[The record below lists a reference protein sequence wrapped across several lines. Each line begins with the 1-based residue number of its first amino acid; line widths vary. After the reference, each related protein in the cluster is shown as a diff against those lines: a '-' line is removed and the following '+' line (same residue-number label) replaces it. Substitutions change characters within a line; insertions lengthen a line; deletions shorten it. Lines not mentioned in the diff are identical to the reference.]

1 MRGEVAV
8 KGSSRLLN
16 QTITLLTICI
26 KWIRVWRVE
35 LVGVTQSTKPDQKDT
50 FLSFNDREK
59 SNLIQG
65 MVTIRNLKLDEC
77 YAWDVNQ
84 IGLNHHLK
92 NNTISAF
99 QVNNGE
105 FTSERRVGK
114 KFPQSSK
121 NLNLVCNPYCGT
133 TLRSM
138 LCMDWRVSLREKNMN
153 FKVSLET
160 VNQMK
165 FYTTLDKSKTDENLI
180 RVTREVPNII
190 SISDVKNLVIAYESI
205 KSKKGN
211 MTKGSDDLTLD
222 GISSDWIKKISLELK
237 TGKFKFKPGR
247 MVLIPKPGKDE
258 KRMLIIAGPREKLVQ
273 KAIEIVFNKYFD
285 PLMND
290 ASHGFRPKRGVQTS
304 VNRIEQDF
312 QSSRFV
318 IEGDL
323 RKAFDSIPHDQMLTK
338 LKKHISCIKTL
349 KLIEDMITAG
359 YYNGKTLVKS
369 RVGVPQGS
377 VLSPLLCNIYLDE
390 LDSLLDGIKDTY
402 NVKGRSLKNPEY
414 NKLVNRAKYLR
425 KNQDKIDASGRI
437 ELRSIMKQLLR
448 TESKSFKKKKI
459 SYVRY
464 ADDFI
469 IGVEGP
475 KSLAY
480 DIREILNIHLESMGL
495 TLNLEKTK
503 ITDWIEEPVTF
514 LGFKIKSIED
524 NEKAHEVIYNN
535 KNLNR
540 KITRR
545 KKVRLSFEFDY
556 HKVLKK
562 LSDSNIVRLR
572 VRQKSNDTNDLI
584 HRGRFRGNLIH
595 LDHPDIINYY
605 NTIIRGIY
613 NYYCICRNH
622 NQLFNVLWLIRESC
636 ALTLARKFKLR
647 TMKKVFSLFGKD
659 LTYTKKVLLKGKEYW
674 REYKL
679 YSPEDTKR
687 EKIKSWVPRYNEDQ
701 LDEIIE
707 RNWNNKFTKSNLWEN
722 CAICDTDSQIEMHH
736 VRSIRDLRDPKG
748 KSKDWFTRAMNGINR
763 KQIPLCN
770 EHHIKLHKNNLDVF
784 ELTNFRNYI
793 AKSKSRHITEF
804 TKYSK
809 NKWILQDKN
818 NTIDSSKANRIRLTE
833 SRKTT
838 KKVPAHTQCV
848 GAV

>member
-1 MRGEVAV
+1 MRFWWVRGAVAV

-16 QTITLLTICI
+16 QTITLLAICI

-35 LVGVTQSTKPDQKDT
+35 LVGVTQSTEPDQKDT
-50 FLSFNDREK
+50 FLSFIDREK
-59 SNLIQG
+59 SELIRG

-77 YAWDVNQ
+77 HAQDANQ
-84 IGLNHHLK
+84 IGLDHYLRY
-92 NNTISAF
+92 NTISVSH
-99 QVNNGE
+99 VNNNG
-105 FTSERRVGK
+105 FTSKRRVERYIS
-114 KFPQSSK
+114 QSSK
-121 NLNLVCNPYCGT
+121 NLNLVCNPSCGT
-133 TLRSM
+133 TLRSVFTT
-138 LCMDWRVSLREKNMN
+138 DWRVSLREKNMN

-160 VNQMK
+160 VNQIK
-165 FYTTLDKSKTDENLI
+165 FYTTLDKSKLDENLI

-205 KSKKGN
+205 KSKKGD
-211 MTKGSDDLTLD
+211 MTKGSDDYTLD
-222 GISSDWIKKISLELK
+222 GINIDWIKRISLELK

-247 MVLIPKPGKDE
+247 MVLISKPGKDE
-258 KRMLIIAGPREKLVQ
+258 KRMLIIAGLREKIVQ

-290 ASHGFRPKRGVQTS
+290 SSHGFRPSRGVQTS
-304 VNRIEQDF
+304 INRIEQDF

-323 RKAFDSIPHDQMLTK
+323 RKAFDSIPHDKMLMK
-338 LKKHISCIKTL
+338 LKNHIKCIKTL
-349 KLIEDMITAG
+349 KLVESMITAG

-369 RVGVPQGS
+369 KVGVPQGS
-377 VLSPLLCNIYLDE
+377 VLSSLLCNLYLDD
-390 LDSLLDGIKDTY
+390 LDSLFDEMKDIY
-402 NVKGRSLKNPEY
+402 NVKGRSLRNPDY
-414 NKLVNRAKYLR
+414 NKLANRAKYIR
-425 KNQDKIDASGRI
+425 KNLERIGDFGRI
-437 ELRSIMKQLLR
+437 ELKSIIKLLN
-448 TESKSFKKKKI
+448 TENKSLKKIKI

-464 ADDFI
+464 AEDFI
-469 IGVEGP
+469 VGVEGP

-480 DIREILNIHLESMGL
+480 ELRDIINIFLNSEG
-495 TLNLEKTK
+495 LNLEKIK
-503 ITDWIEEPVTF
+503 ITDWTEEAVSY
-514 LGFKIKSIED
+514 LGFKIMSMED
-524 NEKAHEVIYNN
+524 NEKAHEVIYD

-556 HKVLKK
+556 HKILKK
-562 LSDSNIVRLR
+562 LSDSNIIRLR
-572 VRQKSNDTNDLI
+572 VRQKSNDNNDLI
-584 HRGRFRGNLIH
+584 YRGRFIGNLIH

-622 NQLFNVLWLIRESC
+622 GQLLNILWLIRESC

-647 TMKKVFSLFGKD
+647 TMKKVFSKFGKD
-659 LTYTKKVLLKGKEYW
+659 LAYTKKVMFKGKEFW

-679 YSPEDTKR
+679 FSPEDTKR
-687 EKIKSWVPRYNEDQ
+687 VNIKSWVPKYNEDE
-701 LDEIIE
+701 LEEIIE

-722 CAICDTDSQIEMHH
+722 CAICGTDSQIKMHY
-736 VRSIRDLRDPKG
+736 VRSIRDLRDSKE

-770 EHHIKLHKNNLDVF
+770 KHHIKLHNNKLDVF
-784 ELTNFRNYI
+784 ELTNFRNNI
-793 AKSKSRHITEF
+793 DKAKSRHITEF

-818 NTIDSSKANRIRLTE
+818 NTIKNSKANEMRLTE
-833 SRKTT
+833 SRKTI
-838 KKVPAHTQCV
+838 KKV
-848 GAV
+848 

>member
-8 KGSSRLLN
+8 KGSSRLLDR
-16 QTITLLTICI
+16 TITLLTICI
-26 KWIRVWRVE
+26 KRIRVWRVE
-35 LVGVTQSTKPDQKDT
+35 LVGVTQSTKPDQKDI
-50 FLSFNDREK
+50 FLSFIDREK
-59 SNLIQG
+59 SDLIQG

-77 YAWDVNQ
+77 HAWDINQ

-92 NNTISAF
+92 DNTISVF
-99 QVNNGE
+99 HVNNDE
-105 FTSERRVGK
+105 FTSERRVGDRTPK
-114 KFPQSSK
+114 SSK

-133 TLRSM
+133 TLKSM
-138 LCMDWRVSLREKNMN
+138 LCMDRRVSLREKNMN

-165 FYTTLDKSKTDENLI
+165 FYTTLEKSKKDENLI

-190 SISDVKNLVIAYESI
+190 SISDVKNLIIAYESI

-211 MTKGSDDLTLD
+211 MTKGSDDYTLD
-222 GISSDWIKKISLELK
+222 GISIDWIKNISLELK

-285 PLMND
+285 PIMND
-290 ASHGFRPKRGVQTS
+290 ASHGFRPKRGVQTTI
-304 VNRIEQDF
+304 NKIEQDF
-312 QSSRFV
+312 QSSKFI

-323 RKAFDSIPHDQMLTK
+323 RKAFDSIPHDKMLKK
-338 LKKHISCIKTL
+338 LGKHISCIKTL
-349 KLIEDMITAG
+349 KLVEGMIKAG

-369 RVGVPQGS
+369 KVGVPQGS

-390 LDSLLDGIKDTY
+390 LDSVLDGIKEMFD
-402 NVKGRSLKNPEY
+402 VKRRGLRNPEY

-425 KNQDKIDASGRI
+425 NNLDKMGDSGKI
-437 ELRSIMKQLLR
+437 ELRSVMKELLR
-448 TESKSFKKKKI
+448 TNSKSFENKKI
-459 SYVRY
+459 TYIRY

-469 IGVEGP
+469 IGIEGP

-480 DIREILNIHLESMGL
+480 DLREIIKFHLEKMGL
-495 TLNLEKTK
+495 TLNIEKTK
-503 ITDWIEEPVTF
+503 ITDWTEEPITF
-514 LGFKIKSIED
+514 LGFKIKSMED
-524 NEKAHEVIYNN
+524 NEKAHEVIYD

-540 KITRR
+540 KISRR

-562 LSDSNIVRLR
+562 LSDSNIIRLR
-572 VRQKSNDTNDLI
+572 VRQKSNDKDDLI

-622 NQLFNVLWLIRESC
+622 NQLFNILWLIRESC

-647 TMKKVFSLFGKD
+647 TMKKVFSLFGKN
-659 LTYTKKVLLKGKEYW
+659 LAYKKKVLFKGKEYW

-679 YSPEDTKR
+679 FSPEDTKR
-687 EKIKSWVPRYNEDQ
+687 VRIKSWVPRYNEDQ
-701 LDEIIE
+701 LDEIME

-722 CAICDTDSQIEMHH
+722 CAICDADSQIEMHH

-748 KSKDWFTRAMNGINR
+748 KNKDWFTRAMNGINR

-770 EHHIKLHKNNLDVF
+770 EHHKKLHKDELDVF

-793 AKSKSRHITEF
+793 AKSKSRHIKEF
-804 TKYSK
+804 TKNSK

-818 NTIDSSKANRIRLTE
+818 NTIDSSKANRIRLME

-838 KKVPAHTQCV
+838 EKV
-848 GAV
+848 